1 MAFLLRIRTSRSRV
15 ASQRIMAAMRF
26 VTAGMGD
33 GWRRHAPKD
42 WIEGRAPRTVELDAV
57 FGSDEDP
64 VRFAARAEIGELMVL
79 GERIYD
85 PTVGRF
91 LSPDPLFQIVNQFAY
106 TLGNPVWFSDPNG
119 TSPEAN
125 EAASGFDTLVGSLAV
140 ISAALGVLAVL
151 LRFAPLPHLQAI
163 AAVFGLIA
171 ALLGLLVALMLLFG
185 KPNAKAVS
193 RPTLQTQSGGGSG
206 GTGGGGGGG
215 GGFGGGGGGGCSP
228 AQLTAVPRLGGW
240 LPVLLPLQLL
250 LGFLLL
256 RRRRREES
264 E

>member
-1 MAFLLRIRTSRSRV
+1 LK
-15 ASQRIMAAMRF
+15 AS
-26 VTAGMGD
+26 
-33 GWRRHAPKD
+33 
-42 WIEGRAPRTVELDAV
+42 E
-57 FGSDEDP
+57 
-64 VRFAARAEIGELMVL
+64 ARKEKKV
-79 GERIYD
+79 
-85 PTVGRF
+85 VG
-91 LSPDPLFQIVNQFAY
+91 
-106 TLGNPVWFSDPNG
+106 GSDPNG

-125 EAASGFDTLVGSLAV
+125 NAASGFDTLVGSLMV

-151 LRFAPLPHLQAI
+151 LRFAPLPHLHVI

-185 KPNAKAVS
+185 RPSAKTVS
-193 RPTLQTQSGGGSG
+193 NPTQQSPSGGGTG

-256 RRRRREES
+256 RRRRRDRREKS
-264 E
+264 A